1 MPIIAPL
8 WTWIVGLLGSFFTTF
23 ATWLMGRFAFE
34 RAVTYALIS
43 AFLVAAAALFLALTL
58 TIKAVVL
65 GARVVMPQTLGIAT
79 FFLPAS
85 IAQIL
90 PAIVTVRV
98 SASVYRWTVNTMASY
113 MPHNPRT
120 GLGGV

>member
-1 MPIIAPL
+1 MPVVAPL
-8 WTWIVGLLGSFFTTF
+8 WAWLVGLFGSLFTSF

-34 RAVTYALIS
+34 RAVTYALVS

-58 TIKAVVL
+58 TVKALVL
-65 GARVVMPQTLGIAT
+65 GARVSMPQTLGMAT
-79 FFLPAS
+79 FFLPSS

-90 PAIVTVRV
+90 SAIVTVRV
-98 SASVYRWTVNTMASY
+98 SMSLYRWTVNTMAAY
-113 MPHNPRT
+113 IPHNPRT

>member
-8 WTWIVGLLGSFFTTF
+8 WAWLVGLLGSAFTTF

-34 RAVTYALIS
+34 RAVTYALVT
-43 AFLVAAAALFLALTL
+43 AFLVAAAALFLTL
-58 TIKAVVL
+58 TVTVKAAIL
-65 GARVVMPQTLGIAT
+65 GARVAMPQTLGMAT

-90 PAIVTVRV
+90 SSIVTVRV
-98 SASVYRWTVNTMASY
+98 SMSLYRWTVNTMAAY
-113 MPHNPRT
+113 IPHNPRT